1 MKKITTLFLAATVL
15 ASCGEPDKQA
25 QLADLKK
32 QLADIN
38 SQIKT
43 LEAEIATGGGNTANV
58 DAGKTVAVEVLKNQL
73 FQHFVEVQGKIEA
86 EENVGVSSEM
96 PGVVTKVY
104 VKPGDVVT
112 KGQPL
117 AELNNKAIAQ
127 QIVALNTQLDFVKTA
142 FDKQKALWD
151 KKIGTEIQY
160 LQAKAQKEALESQL
174 ASLKAQGQMSV
185 ISSPINGVVDDVTAK
200 VGQMSAPGYPAFT
213 VVNLST
219 LKVKGE
225 VPESYAPKVKTGS
238 EVTLFFPDINKE
250 VKAKVSYSAK
260 VINELSRTFN
270 VEVNIASDNNE
281 YNPNMI
287 ALLKVVDYKADS
299 AIVVPTDVVQ
309 RTESSAFVLVSVK
322 EKGANVVK
330 KRIVEVGS
338 SYNGRTEILKGLAA
352 GDVVITKGYQNV
364 NEGDAIQF

>member
-1 MKKITTLFLAATVL
+1 MKKIATLFLAATIL
-15 ASCGEPDKQA
+15 ASCGEPDKKA

-32 QLADIN
+32 QLAEITN
-38 SQIKT
+38 QIKT
-43 LEAEIATGGGNTANV
+43 LEAEIAAKGGDSTNV
-58 DAGKTVAVEVLKNQL
+58 DNGKTVAVEVLKKQL
-73 FQHFVEVQGKIEA
+73 FQHYVEVQGKIEA
-86 EENVGVSSEM
+86 EENVAVSSEM

-104 VKPGDVVT
+104 VKVGDMVS

-142 FDKQKALWD
+142 YEKQKALWD

-160 LQAKAQKEALESQL
+160 LQIKSQKESLESQL

-185 ISSPINGVVDDVTAK
+185 ISSPINGVVDGVTAK
-200 VGQMSAPGYPAFT
+200 IGQMAAPGYAQFT
-213 VVNLST
+213 VVNLSS

-225 VPESYAPKVKTGS
+225 VPESYAPKVKAGS

-250 VKAKVSYSAK
+250 VKAKVAYSAK

-270 VEVNIASDNNE
+270 VEVALEGDNND

-287 ALLKVVDYKADS
+287 ALLKVVDYKSDS

-309 RTESSAFVLVSVK
+309 RAETGSFVLVSVK
-322 EKGANVVK
+322 EKGKNIVK
-330 KRIVEVGS
+330 KRVVEVGS
-338 SYNGRTEILKGLAA
+338 SYNGATEILRGLLV

>member
-1 MKKITTLFLAATVL
+1 MKKITTLFLAATIL

-32 QLADIN
+32 QLAEIN

-43 LEAEIATGGGNTANV
+43 LESEIAANGGDSTKAETGTS
-58 DAGKTVAVEVLKNQL
+58 VAVQVLKNQL

-86 EENVGVSSEM
+86 EENVAVSSEM

-104 VKPGDVVT
+104 VKAGESVT

-142 FDKQKALWD
+142 FEKQKALWD

-160 LQAKAQKEALESQL
+160 LQAKSQKEALESQL
-174 ASLKAQGQMSV
+174 ASLKAQGQMAV
-185 ISSPINGVVDDVTAK
+185 ISSPINGVVDNVTAK
-200 VGQMSAPGYPAFT
+200 VGQMSAPGYAAFT
-213 VVNLST
+213 VVNLSS

-225 VPESYAPKVKTGS
+225 VPESYASKVKAGS
-238 EVTLFFPDINKE
+238 DVVLFFPDINKE
-250 VKAKVSYSAK
+250 VLAKVAYSAK
-260 VINELSRTFN
+260 VINELSRTFS
-270 VEVNIASDNNE
+270 VEVNLPADNNE
-281 YNPNMI
+281 YSPNMI
-287 ALLKVVDYKADS
+287 ALLKVVDYKSDS
-299 AIVVPTDVVQ
+299 AVVVPTDVVQ
-309 RTESSAFVLVSVK
+309 RAETTSFVLVAVK
-322 EKGANVVK
+322 EKGSNVVK
-330 KRIVEVGS
+330 KRLVEVGS
-338 SYNGRTEILKGLAA
+338 SYNGNTEILKGLVA

>member
-1 MKKITTLFLAATVL
+1 MKKITTLFLAATIL
-15 ASCGEPDKQA
+15 ASCGEPDKQT

-32 QLADIN
+32 QLAEIN

-43 LEAEIATGGGNTANV
+43 LETELAANGGDSANA
-58 DAGKTVAVEVLKNQL
+58 DAGKIVVVQVLKNQL

-86 EENVGVSSEM
+86 EENVAVSSEM

-104 VKPGDVVT
+104 VKVGNMVS

-127 QIVALNTQLDFVKTA
+127 QIVALNTNLDFVKTA
-142 FDKQKALWD
+142 FEKQKALWD
-151 KKIGTEIQY
+151 KKIGSELQY
-160 LQAKAQKEALESQL
+160 LQAKSQKEALESQL
-174 ASLKAQGQMSV
+174 ASLKAQGQMAV
-185 ISSPINGVVDDVTAK
+185 ISSPINGVVDGVAAK
-200 VGQMSAPGYPAFT
+200 VGQMAAPGYAAFT
-213 VVNLST
+213 VVNLSS

-225 VPESYAPKVKTGS
+225 VPESYAPTVKAGS
-238 EVTLFFPDINKE
+238 DVTLFFPDINKE
-250 VKAKVSYSAK
+250 VKAKVAYSAK

-270 VEVNIASDNNE
+270 VEVALPADNND

-287 ALLKVVDYKADS
+287 ALLKVVDYKSDS
-299 AIVVPTDVVQ
+299 AIAVPTDVVQ
-309 RTESSAFVLVSVK
+309 HAETASFVLVSVK
-322 EKGANVVK
+322 EKGKNIVK
-330 KRIVEVGS
+330 KRVVEVGS
-338 SYNGRTEILKGLAA
+338 SYNGNTEILKGLVA

>member
-1 MKKITTLFLAATVL
+1 MKKITTLFLAATIL
-15 ASCGEPDKQA
+15 ASCGEPDKRA

-32 QLADIN
+32 QLAEI
-38 SQIKT
+38 SAQIKT
-43 LEAEIATGGGNTANV
+43 LETEIAAGGQTTTTES
-58 DAGKTVAVEVLKNQL
+58 GKTVAVEVLKNQL

-86 EENVGVSSEM
+86 EENVAVSSEM

-104 VKPGDVVT
+104 VKVGDMVT

-142 FDKQKALWD
+142 FEKQKALWD

-160 LQAKAQKEALESQL
+160 LQAKSQKEALESQL

-185 ISSPINGVVDDVTAK
+185 ISSPISGVVDGVTAK
-200 VGQMSAPGYPAFT
+200 VGQMSAPGYAAFT
-213 VVNLST
+213 VVNLSS

-225 VPESYAPKVKTGS
+225 VPESYAPKVKAGS

-250 VKAKVSYSAK
+250 VKAKVGYSAK

-270 VEVNIASDNNE
+270 VEVDLPAGND

-287 ALLKVVDYKADS
+287 ALLKVVDYKSDS

-309 RTESSAFVLVSVK
+309 RAETSSFVLVSVK
-322 EKGANVVK
+322 EKGKNIVK
-330 KRIVEVGS
+330 KRVVEVGS
-338 SYNGRTEILKGLAA
+338 SYNGNTEILNGLQA
-352 GDVVITKGYQNV
+352 GDVIITKGYQNV